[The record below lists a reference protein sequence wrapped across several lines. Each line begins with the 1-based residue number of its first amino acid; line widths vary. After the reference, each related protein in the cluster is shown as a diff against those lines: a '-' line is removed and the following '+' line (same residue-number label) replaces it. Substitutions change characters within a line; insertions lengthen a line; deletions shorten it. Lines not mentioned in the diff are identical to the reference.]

1 MSCLATAEAAGRPAF
16 ICSRQQQQLLG
27 ARHGLDVS
35 WGQTL
40 ARSSGW
46 RRARQRQG
54 LIHAVA
60 APVGLPGPLYIDRRG
75 SSGSDNVERSTRQL
89 QGSFLQFPLREEA
102 ELRRTPPLVRC
113 AHLPKRLA
121 CFLPGCCKLE
131 PASWCVMCFV
141 RFGWQFRGRGWACQ
155 FVLRCCTSC
164 LPLKRAAFAWLLLSF
179 CCSASSK
186 PHAHRSAL
194 PERTASVWSVPFLFC
209 RWASSW
215 PHCHSSASSPLI
227 CTTSVAG
234 CYKSHARCRAA
245 PQTPPPQHCPV
256 FAVSACCA
264 HAGPA
269 CNGLPPSR
277 LRLLLGRLP
286 QSSLLTL

>member
-16 ICSRQQQQLLG
+16 ICSRQQQQLSG

-113 AHLPKRLA
+113 AHFALRID
-121 CFLPGCCKLE
+121 CFLLVVARSSLRRDILCTL
-131 PASWCVMCFV
+131 
-141 RFGWQFRGRGWACQ
+141 
-155 FVLRCCTSC
+155 FVLVGSSTGVAGRASFVSRCCTSC
-164 LPLKRAAFAWLLLSF
+164 LPLKRAAAWLLLS
-179 CCSASSK
+179 
-186 PHAHRSAL
+186 
-194 PERTASVWSVPFLFC
+194 
-209 RWASSW
+209 
-215 PHCHSSASSPLI
+215 
-227 CTTSVAG
+227 
-234 CYKSHARCRAA
+234 
-245 PQTPPPQHCPV
+245 
-256 FAVSACCA
+256 
-264 HAGPA
+264 
-269 CNGLPPSR
+269 
-277 LRLLLGRLP
+277 LLLG
-286 QSSLLTL
+286 